1 MAMLAAC
8 NAALYAV
15 ANRRSAESAAI
26 PASAKS
32 RAMSARIA
40 SSSFFDALCLWTS
53 RFTNNCVQVT
63 LAPTN
68 ELFMPFQ
75 HGGKEMIL
83 GLGLGAELAR
93 RVVGDAHLPPQTSFS
108 LAEGRRQLSQTH
120 RPDHH

>member
-53 RFTNNCVQVT
+53 RFANNCVQVT
-63 LAPTN
+63 LAPSY
-68 ELFMPFQ
+68 ELFAPLQ

-83 GLGLGAELAR
+83 GRGLGSEFAR
-93 RVVGDAHLPPQTSFS
+93 RVVGDVHLPPQTSFRF
-108 LAEGRRQLSQTH
+108 AEGRRQLSQPH
-120 RPDHH
+120 RPNHH